1 MAEVKPFCAVRY
13 GERAGPLEA
22 LVAPPYD
29 VISPEQRDELRARS
43 PYNVVHLT
51 LPDDEQKAGR
61 LWSDWRA
68 EGVLPED
75 DEAGFWW
82 LSQDYIGPDGVARTR
97 EGLVAAL
104 RIESYENRVILPHE
118 RTHRGPKEGRL
129 RLLRE
134 TRAQL
139 EPLFFLY
146 EGGPPAQRPEREP
159 DLEAD
164 GASLWRLPADA
175 AIAEA
180 FAERQVLIAD
190 GHHRYETAVA
200 YHEEEGSPE
209 SAYVL
214 AVLVS
219 LEDPGLMIFPT
230 HRVFAHEPAEP
241 LATEERLPNPE
252 RALTVLNELP
262 HERAAAVVYRPGD
275 AEVAVDGE
283 GELDVR
289 LVDRLGHDGISYTPD
304 WQEAVRAV
312 DAGEAA
318 VAVLMRP
325 TRIED
330 VFAVAQRGETMPQKS
345 TYFYPK
351 LVSGLLFLPL

>member
-1 MAEVKPFCAVRY
+1 P
-13 GERAGPLEA
+13 
-22 LVAPPYD
+22 
-29 VISPEQRDELRARS
+29 
-43 PYNVVHLT
+43 
-51 LPDDEQKAGR
+51 
-61 LWSDWRA
+61 
-68 EGVLPED
+68 
-75 DEAGFWW
+75 
-82 LSQDYIGPDGVARTR
+82 
-97 EGLVAAL
+97 
-104 RIESYENRVILPHE
+104 
-118 RTHRGPKEGRL
+118 
-129 RLLRE
+129 
-134 TRAQL
+134 RAQL
-139 EPLFFLY
+139 EPVFFLY
-146 EGGPPAQRPEREP
+146 EGGAPALRPERDA

-164 GASLWRLPADA
+164 RASLWRLSADA

-180 FAERQVLIAD
+180 FAERELLIAD

-230 HRVFAHEPAEP
+230 HRVFAHEPTEP

-262 HERAAAVVYRPGD
+262 RERAAAVVYRPGD

-325 TRIED
+325 ARARKGS
-330 VFAVAQRGETMPQKS
+330 AVPPPAESYRTTGRNCSPNTA
-345 TYFYPK
+345 
-351 LVSGLLFLPL
+351 